1 MIHSSPHKGAL
12 RLELS
17 DLRVGDTWV
26 DGVVTVSTVD
36 NAPATPEALRAA
48 VRVWLERAGGEVDA
62 KGGRR
67 A

>member
-48 VRVWLERAGGEVDA
+48 VRVWLERALEEA

>member
-1 MIHSSPHKGAL
+1 VIHSSPHKGAL

-48 VRVWLERAGGEVDA
+48 VRVWLERALEEV